1 MPARKRPKV
10 LPAPPPPTLSAAE
23 RFAQAVKET
32 EQAKR
37 AAQQAATDRKNEAAR
52 QAAAAAEYAINL
64 QQAKAAH
71 ARAVERLKNAKLN
84 HKGIVEAELEWR
96 KAKADLLELETGERP
111 EWAPVAPPEPEP
123 ELDAGPDLESV
134 TEVDEPTLDP
144 AEATE

>member
-10 LPAPPPPTLSAAE
+10 LPAPPPPTLSAEE

-37 AAQQAATDRKNEAAR
+37 AAQQSATDRKNEAAR

-71 ARAVERLKNAKLN
+71 SRAVERLKNAKQN

-111 EWAPVAPPEPEP
+111 DWAPIAPPEPEP
-123 ELDAGPDLESV
+123 ELDL
-134 TEVDEPTLDP
+134 
-144 AEATE
+144 ATEDPISGE